1 MRRSAE
7 TGGTGGV
14 STPSDGHPTAIALKS
29 KGAKKFTSQQHLFRH
44 LDRKY
49 KRLVSEYEQMQTKHR
64 LEMKEVCSLFE
75 CSYFFTMPFRQAL
88 E

>member
-1 MRRSAE
+1 MMMLSEMESMRRSAE
-7 TGGTGGV
+7 TGGTGGISV
-14 STPSDGHPTAIALKS
+14 PSDGHPTAIALKS

-64 LEMKEVCSLFE
+64 LEMKELSSTVAS
-75 CSYFFTMPFRQAL
+75 
-88 E
+88 